1 MEYSILS
8 DIGSKRSNNQDFAGS
23 FVNKAGLRIFLLAD
37 GMGGHKA
44 GNVASKLTVEDLG
57 KVWSES
63 FFDDSTPDATIE
75 LWLRNQIR
83 NENENIANLGKLDE
97 YQGMG
102 TTLEVLVAKS
112 HKVISA
118 HVGDSRTYLVRAGEL
133 KKITNDHSLVQEL
146 VDAGQI
152 TEEEAESH
160 PNKNIIT
167 RSLGQTSEVQPDLV
181 HLDVQADDMILM
193 NSDGLTN
200 MVSNEEIMAIVDQPE
215 TLDTATQALVDK
227 ANEHGGFDNI
237 TVSLIKFDGQEAEI
251 HGKGQEA
258 VLETATA
265 EAGET
270 LQSSESEVSE

>member
-1 MEYSILS
+1 MKYSILS

-57 KVWSES
+57 RIWSES
-63 FFDDSTPDATIE
+63 FFDDSTSDETIE

-112 HKVISA
+112 NKVISA
-118 HVGDSRTYLVRAGEL
+118 HVGDSRTYLIRGGEL

-152 TEEEAESH
+152 TEEEAEHH

-167 RSLGQTSEVQPDLV
+167 RSLGQTTEVKPDLV
-181 HLDVQADDMILM
+181 HLDVNADDMILM

-200 MVSNEEIMAIVDQPE
+200 MVSNDDIMEIVKEPMS
-215 TLDTATQALVDK
+215 LDEATQALIDK
-227 ANEHGGFDNI
+227 ANDMGGLDNI
-237 TVSLIKFDGQEAEI
+237 TVSLIKFENQE
-251 HGKGQEA
+251 EA
-258 VLETATA
+258 AQP
-265 EAGET
+265 EAA
-270 LQSSESEVSE
+270 ESEVSE

>member
-8 DIGSKRSNNQDFAGS
+8 DIGSKRGTNQDYADSYINRAGYR
-23 FVNKAGLRIFLLAD
+23 LFLLAD

-57 KVWSES
+57 KLWSET
-63 FFDDSTPDATIE
+63 FFDAGTPEATLE

-83 NENENIANLGKLDE
+83 NENENIASLGKLDE

-102 TTLEVLVAKS
+102 TTLEAVVIKENVA
-112 HKVISA
+112 VSA
-118 HVGDSRTYLVRAGEL
+118 HVGDSRTYLIRDGALNKV
-133 KKITNDHSLVQEL
+133 TTDHSLVQEL

-152 TEEEAESH
+152 TEEEAEVH

-167 RSLGQTSEVQPDLV
+167 RSLGQTTE
-181 HLDVQADDMILM
+181 VQADIQSFELQEGDVLLM

-200 MVSNEEIMAIVDQPE
+200 MVSAGEILEIFAREDL
-215 TLDTATQALVDK
+215 TLDNKSEALIRL

-237 TVSLIKFDGQEAEI
+237 TVILIKFDGQSETEV
-251 HGKGQEA
+251 QE
-258 VLETATA
+258 VN
-265 EAGET
+265 
-270 LQSSESEVSE
+270 

>member
-8 DIGSKRSNNQDFAGS
+8 DIGSKRGTNQDYADSYVNRAGYR
-23 FVNKAGLRIFLLAD
+23 LFLLAD

-57 KVWSES
+57 KLWSET
-63 FFDDSTPDATIE
+63 FFDAGTPEATLE

-83 NENENIANLGKLDE
+83 NENENIASLGKLDE

-102 TTLEVLVAKS
+102 TTLEAVVIKENVA
-112 HKVISA
+112 ISA
-118 HVGDSRTYLVRAGEL
+118 HVGDSRTYLIRDGALSKV
-133 KKITNDHSLVQEL
+133 TTDHSLVQEL

-152 TEEEAESH
+152 TEEEAEVH

-167 RSLGQTSEVQPDLV
+167 RSLGQTTE
-181 HLDVQADDMILM
+181 VQADIQSFELQEGDVLLM

-200 MVSNEEIMAIVDQPE
+200 MVSAGEILEIFAREDL
-215 TLDTATQALVDK
+215 TLDNKSEALIRL

-237 TVSLIKFDGQEAEI
+237 TVILIKFDGQSETEV
-251 HGKGQEA
+251 QE
-258 VLETATA
+258 VN
-265 EAGET
+265 
-270 LQSSESEVSE
+270 

>member
-8 DIGSKRSNNQDFAGS
+8 DIGSKRGTNQDYADSYVNRAGYR
-23 FVNKAGLRIFLLAD
+23 LFLLAD

-57 KVWSES
+57 KLWSET
-63 FFDDSTPDATIE
+63 FFDAGTPEATLE

-83 NENENIANLGKLDE
+83 NENENIASLGKLDE

-102 TTLEVLVAKS
+102 TTLEAVVIKENVA
-112 HKVISA
+112 VSA
-118 HVGDSRTYLVRAGEL
+118 HVGDSRTYLIRDGALNKV
-133 KKITNDHSLVQEL
+133 TTDHSLVQEL

-152 TEEEAESH
+152 TEEEAEVH

-167 RSLGQTSEVQPDLV
+167 RSLGQTTE
-181 HLDVQADDMILM
+181 VQADIQSFELQEGDVLLM

-200 MVSNEEIMAIVDQPE
+200 MVSAGEILEIFAREDL
-215 TLDTATQALVDK
+215 TLDNKSEALIRL

-237 TVSLIKFDGQEAEI
+237 TVILIKFDGQSETEV
-251 HGKGQEA
+251 QE
-258 VLETATA
+258 VN
-265 EAGET
+265 
-270 LQSSESEVSE
+270 